1 MKTQSR
7 LLVAVAAIAVI
18 AIGAGAARS
27 VAMQNPTEEAKR
39 IQKSIDSLR
48 SLTAAPDD
56 GIPKH
61 LLQRAEAIIVI
72 PDLIKG
78 GFVVGGSHGKGIVSV
93 RNEGE
98 WSAPAFVKMTGGSIG
113 WQIGVQ
119 SVDLVLLVMNREGV
133 NDLLS
138 NKFKIGG
145 NLALT
150 AGPVGRAAEAST
162 DAKFSSQLLAYSRAK
177 GLFAGATLEGAGMP
191 ADDDDN
197 ADLYGARAS
206 LRDITSGGRAPI
218 ADTAVVA
225 AWKDLLR
232 KIAG

>member
-1 MKTQSR
+1 MKKQSR
-7 LLVAVAAIAVI
+7 VVVWGCAALLALAVGTTGSAQSQSLA
-18 AIGAGAARS
+18 
-27 VAMQNPTEEAKR
+27 EESKR
-39 IQKSIDSLR
+39 IQKSIDVLQA
-48 SLTAAPDD
+48 LTAAPDD

-72 PDLIKG
+72 PDLLKG
-78 GFVVGGSHGKGIVSV
+78 GFVVGGSHGKGVVSV
-93 RNEGE
+93 RNGSE

-119 SVDLVLLVMNREGV
+119 SVDLVLLVMNRQGV
-133 NDLLS
+133 EDLLS

-145 NLALT
+145 NLSLA

-162 DAKFSSQLLAYSRAK
+162 DAKFSSQILAYSRAK

-197 ADLYGARAS
+197 ADLYGGEPS
-206 LRDITSGGRAPI
+206 LRDIVLGSRAGTNVPPP
-218 ADTAVVA
+218 VA
-225 AWKDLLR
+225 AWKDAIK

>member
-7 LLVAVAAIAVI
+7 LLVVACAAALVL
-18 AIGAGAARS
+18 GAGSAGSAHT
-27 VAMQNPTEEAKR
+27 QNPSEEAKR

-72 PDLIKG
+72 PDLLKG
-78 GFVVGGSHGKGIVSV
+78 GFVIGGSHGKGVVSV
-93 RNEGE
+93 RNGSE

-119 SVDLVLLVMNREGV
+119 SVDLVLLVMNKEGV

-145 NLALT
+145 NLSLT

-162 DAKFSSQLLAYSRAK
+162 DAKFSSQILAYSRAK
-177 GLFAGATLEGAGMP
+177 GLFAGATLEGSGMP

-197 ADLYGARAS
+197 ADLYGAEAS
-206 LRDITSGGRAPI
+206 LREITSGRRTPI
-218 ADTAVVA
+218 VDAAAVT
-225 AWKDLLR
+225 AWKDALKR
-232 KIAG
+232 IAG